1 MQADNRKEKAEVQ
14 RVMWSPYPDHQ
25 LTLWAMAPHTSLP
38 SSHLD
43 GPSTVR
49 SRQRRQLQGWQIS
62 RNFSS
67 TSAKG
72 RTTEILA
79 THRLNFGNQSITRLC
94 IPRASL
100 EFLTAL
106 VELRMPQNKLK
117 QLPHSL
123 FELRGLEILNLEN
136 NALDEKCADDRW
148 WPLLERLR
156 VLFLAGNR
164 FTQLPPSLGRMP
176 HLFYVDVSDN
186 HKLASLPAEL
196 VRAPSVGTLA
206 ASRCSLELAALLS
219 PAQSLPFED
228 RVPANMPWSS
238 PVRVP
243 PLVALCLRTIG
254 RASKQTT
261 ESRQTTEPSPAR
273 YDAISCTRLMDA
285 CAEVR
290 RRPDD
295 FVVLDRMLDTLRD
308 MDGLCACSV
317 CSEPVILGS
326 FSFVRME
333 AGRELPVAW
342 RCCSATCRDSC
353 LEATV

>member
-1 MQADNRKEKAEVQ
+1 MEKAEVQ

-25 LTLWAMAPHTSLP
+25 LTLWAMAPQTPLL

-43 GPSTVR
+43 GPATVR

-67 TSAKG
+67 TRAKG

-123 FELRGLEILNLEN
+123 FELKGLEILNLEN
-136 NALDEKCADDRW
+136 NALNEQCADDRW

-164 FTQLPPSLGRMP
+164 FEQLPPSLGRMP

-186 HKLASLPAEL
+186 HKLTALPAEL

-206 ASRCSLELAALLS
+206 ASRCSLDLANMLG

-261 ESRQTTEPSPAR
+261 DFKQTTDSNQSTESCPER
-273 YDAISCTRLMDA
+273 YDAISCTHLMDA
-285 CAEVR
+285 CDEVR

-317 CSEPVILGS
+317 CGEPVILGS

-333 AGRELPVAW
+333 PGWELPVVW

-353 LEATV
+353 FATA